1 MLSNNDSQF
10 KNIPNYSDLVNNEN
24 AYIAGREFYSN
35 IRTKVSNRFSDSEHR
50 ITIAPLDFVFS
61 FIRSQSSIYTGTF
74 RRTLE
79 LGANA
84 EGFIDIDQIN
94 SELGELERL
103 TNLHKKAG
111 LWLFT
116 EGTFLMENTTKLKAQ
131 ALSPL
136 QYFKSDAQE
145 DASFYFFLSIDDKR
159 TDLYVCSQD
168 YNIQQ
173 MYYIDLP
180 MISAVKDWDTTK
192 EPLEQYGADDQ
203 EEPIIYEQSIE
214 ELGGITKLPFVEVG
228 YKYAGEPEKNPI
240 IDLQENYIAELSWG
254 LYTAESKLIH
264 QVVVGSNMD
273 TEELKKNFKNLG
285 KADRVVKLRVGDTL
299 NIFDTGNITVLK
311 DIFVIFRE
319 LINQKAL
326 QAGADAS
333 AIITQEAKVESGE
346 AKAIKLNY
354 RNDVRATQ
362 FFMWK
367 DFENRMWSIV
377 SVVFG
382 TAVDFNGIYF
392 APLALNETKKDKLEY
407 AIRMRDEGF
416 FNAVDAYAYIF
427 DLTYD
432 DAEEK
437 MKEKGLIMQK
447 IEEE

>member
-1 MLSNNDSQF
+1 
-10 KNIPNYSDLVNNEN
+10 
-24 AYIAGREFYSN
+24 
-35 IRTKVSNRFSDSEHR
+35 
-50 ITIAPLDFVFS
+50 
-61 FIRSQSSIYTGTF
+61 
-74 RRTLE
+74 
-79 LGANA
+79 
-84 EGFIDIDQIN
+84 
-94 SELGELERL
+94 
-103 TNLHKKAG
+103 
-111 LWLFT
+111 
-116 EGTFLMENTTKLKAQ
+116 
-131 ALSPL
+131 
-136 QYFKSDAQE
+136 
-145 DASFYFFLSIDDKR
+145 
-159 TDLYVCSQD
+159 
-168 YNIQQ
+168 
-173 MYYIDLP
+173 

-432 DAEEK
+432 DAEET